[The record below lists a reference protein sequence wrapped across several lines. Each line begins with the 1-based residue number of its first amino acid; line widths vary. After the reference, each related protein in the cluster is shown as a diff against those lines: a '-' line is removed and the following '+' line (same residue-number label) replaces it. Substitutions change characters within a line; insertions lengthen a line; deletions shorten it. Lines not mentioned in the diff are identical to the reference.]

1 MTGLVRRS
9 HRNLASG
16 SQTALRDYY
25 AWGGCYSRTLHGP
38 RKAVVPPGW
47 DWPAAVVGA
56 LLEYVGYAFEKSDSQ
71 ERWGSENVFAAV
83 AGGRSLRFT
92 GESVY
97 STSCQQG
104 DMGDEPEENQ
114 LPKLAASDCEEP
126 TDATLDGIGGRY
138 GSNSSLNY
146 IHFSQD
152 SVENVV
158 LYKNTRILPIHA
170 VRLQCC
176 TGRSSGRSSVG

>member
-1 MTGLVRRS
+1 MVRK
-9 HRNLASG
+9 LLCAITTPG
-16 SQTALRDYY
+16 P
-25 AWGGCYSRTLHGP
+25 WGGCYSRTLHGP

-71 ERWGSENVFAAV
+71 ERWGSENVFAAMT
-83 AGGRSLRFT
+83 GGRSLRFT

-126 TDATLDGIGGRY
+126 TDMRPSTGLVGGM
-138 GSNSSLNY
+138 G
-146 IHFSQD
+146 
-152 SVENVV
+152 
-158 LYKNTRILPIHA
+158 RIP
-170 VRLQCC
+170 R
-176 TGRSSGRSSVG
+176 